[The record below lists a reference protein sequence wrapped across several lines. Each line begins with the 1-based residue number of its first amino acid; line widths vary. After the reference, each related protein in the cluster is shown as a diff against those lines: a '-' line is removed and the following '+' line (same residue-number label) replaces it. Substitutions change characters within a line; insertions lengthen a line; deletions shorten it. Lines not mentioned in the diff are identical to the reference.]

1 MSGKIQINVSG
12 GNASFG
18 NVTQGDHNVVTS
30 TTNNASQ
37 VIEDH
42 CAQARAGIER
52 LADASGRPAAERAAA
67 LEQLESLKTKAV
79 AADAKPAEGAGI
91 LKTVRDNVGW
101 AYPII
106 KDFAKVAWPAALLLL
121 GM

>member
-42 CAQARAGIER
+42 CAQARASMCPVQN
-52 LADASGRPAAERAAA
+52 ANP
-67 LEQLESLKTKAV
+67 
-79 AADAKPAEGAGI
+79 EGGA
-91 LKTVRDNVGW
+91 
-101 AYPII
+101 PCCSS
-106 KDFAKVAWPAALLLL
+106 
-121 GM
+121 